1 MILIKII
8 LLTWFITHFE
18 PIQTL
23 LDKIY
28 KYLPKGIQ
36 FTRSYAGCFK
46 CVTFWITLLITF
58 NIFYAIGLSMIAYTY
73 DRIIS
78 SFKINI

>member
-23 LDKIY
+23 LDSVY
-28 KYLPKGIQ
+28 KYLPKRIQ

-46 CVTFWITLLITF
+46 CVTFWITLLLTF
-58 NIFYAIGLSMIAYTY
+58 NIFYAIGLSIIAYTY
-73 DRIIS
+73 DRIMS
-78 SFKINI
+78 SLRINI